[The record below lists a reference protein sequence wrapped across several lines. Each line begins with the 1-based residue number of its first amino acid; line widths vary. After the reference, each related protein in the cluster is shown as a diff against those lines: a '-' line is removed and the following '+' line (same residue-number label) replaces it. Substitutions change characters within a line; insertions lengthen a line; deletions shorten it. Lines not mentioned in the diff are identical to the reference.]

1 MSQAQL
7 TTCPFCLARTDDHWK
22 FCPLCGINLSASA
35 SATTPQ
41 QLTEALVNGPGLTP
55 APTLAHTPV
64 SHHPDT
70 HEPEQT
76 DSPTRI
82 RKHRVGI
89 SIIIGIAL
97 LLFIS
102 QVWAANCRDSSTPTE
117 PQHIIAD
124 QIIAEPYDGDP
135 YTQLL
140 TEPHKV
146 SVHSTARY
154 DIVSSQHFTIWSSDE
169 NLALI
174 HNNSHLSAE
183 DACQTIRP
191 VQPLLMLSPENTSE
205 WQSTFYISACASG
218 QTDIFIEDDNGD
230 IIDTF
235 PQEIE

>member
-1 MSQAQL
+1 MRRRHSSL
-7 TTCPFCLARTDDHWK
+7 PKPSSTDPDLHPRPRPRTRLSPTTQ
-22 FCPLCGINLSASA
+22 
-35 SATTPQ
+35 TPTNQ
-41 QLTEALVNGPGLTP
+41 NRPP
-55 APTLAHTPV
+55 APPA
-64 SHHPDT
+64 
-70 HEPEQT
+70 
-76 DSPTRI
+76 I

-102 QVWAANCRDSSTPTE
+102 QVWAANCRASSTPTQPHNVTTE
-117 PQHIIAD
+117 
-124 QIIAEPYDGDP
+124 QIIEKPYDGDP

-154 DIVSSQHFTIWSSDE
+154 EIVSSQHFTIWSSDE

-174 HNNSHLSAE
+174 HNNSHLSAQ
-183 DACQTIRP
+183 DACQTVKP

-205 WQSTFYISACASG
+205 WQSLFYISACASG